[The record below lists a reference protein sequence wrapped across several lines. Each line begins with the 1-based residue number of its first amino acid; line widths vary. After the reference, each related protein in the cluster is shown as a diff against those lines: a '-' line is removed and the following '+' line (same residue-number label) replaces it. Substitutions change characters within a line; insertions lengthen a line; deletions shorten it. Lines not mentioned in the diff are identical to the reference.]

1 MPPPSSFG
9 LLLVSQGALADE
21 LINTASG
28 VLGARPADVLIACA
42 RNGDKRADIES
53 RVRKAVDQLVAEC
66 GRVLILC
73 DLFGSTP
80 ANVARIVSKE
90 SPQIACC
97 CGVNLA
103 MLLEALNFRHL
114 PLEKAVPKILAAGRC
129 AIVNGDNPQD

>member
-1 MPPPSSFG
+1 M
-9 LLLVSQGALADE
+9 ADE
-21 LINTASG
+21 LINTAAG
-28 VLGARPADVLIACA
+28 VMGGRPEGVLIACA
-42 RNGDKRADIES
+42 RNGDKRADIEK
-53 RVRKAVDQLVAEC
+53 RIRNAVNQLNKEQ
-66 GRVLILC
+66 GQVLILC

-80 ANVARIVSKE
+80 ANVARAVSNE

-129 AIVNGDNPQD
+129 AVVNGDNPQN